1 MILSDR
7 TVRQLVAQGR
17 IGIDPLPPDHH
28 FQPATVDITL
38 SDRFLFPRELR
49 SLGGPRVAVVDT
61 YLVPD
66 DLMEEVSGRESVS
79 LSPGQFVLASTV
91 ERLTLPHDIVARVEG
106 RSSLG
111 RLGLLIHSTAGFV
124 DPGWRDG
131 QITLELS
138 NVAPWALV
146 LHAGMRIGQIAFE
159 HLDRPARRCYG
170 DLGLRSRYQAQDGP
184 TASRF
189 SADIIATNGAL

>member
-7 TVRQLVAQGR
+7 TVRHLVETGR

-28 FQPATVDITL
+28 FQPATVDVTL
-38 SDRFLFPRELR
+38 ADRFLFPRQLR
-49 SLGGPRVAVVDT
+49 SLAGPRFSVVDT
-61 YLVPD
+61 YDLPD
-66 DLMEEVSGRESVS
+66 DLMEEVTDRDTVS
-79 LSPGQFVLASTV
+79 LSPGEFMLASTV
-91 ERLTLPHDIVARVEG
+91 ERLTLPADIVARVEG

-138 NVAPWALV
+138 NVAPWTIV

-159 HLDRPARRCYG
+159 HLDRAAQRCYG
-170 DLGLRSRYQAQDGP
+170 NPGLRSRYQTQTGP
-184 TASRF
+184 TSSRF